1 MLERDGYEGRSSKM
15 LPLHTR
21 PNFSWMEWKA
31 FLFAYAGTVSLGVDV
46 LMMNVSLLVETAAV
60 KAARILKYAVAN
72 ALIIF
77 AICQAAMAC
86 DEARAIVAGFQMS
99 DNHGSAF
106 TLFTL
111 FENRFTL
118 KKLQKLQKLLVELN
132 QMICLVM
139 ETPAKLLDRFDKLVL
154 GIKAIDATQLP
165 TELQLI
171 TILKNAISEK
181 FKLLNAMLLTTAN
194 LTLVQLR
201 ENF

>member
-1 MLERDGYEGRSSKM
+1 MLERESYEGKSSKI

-21 PNFSWMEWKA
+21 PNFSLMEWKA
-31 FLFAYAGTVSLGVDV
+31 FLFAYAATVSLGVDV

-111 FENRFTL
+111 LEDRCLRSFRRCKSFW
-118 KKLQKLQKLLVELN
+118 LN
-132 QMICLVM
+132 
-139 ETPAKLLDRFDKLVL
+139 
-154 GIKAIDATQLP
+154 
-165 TELQLI
+165 
-171 TILKNAISEK
+171 
-181 FKLLNAMLLTTAN
+181 
-194 LTLVQLR
+194 
-201 ENF
+201 